1 MPLRRWAKRVLLAIA
16 TLFGVVALLI
26 AVGVWH
32 VRSHSVPH
40 TSLDTEE
47 GQVLLRRNA
56 TPDYEPLTRHWVQ
69 QGQMLCC
76 AASAVIVM
84 SSLQP
89 EASYTQE
96 NLFVPET
103 AHIITLD
110 EFQNGQATLEKLAAL
125 MRVRAGLSVSANHAG
140 SDPGQRDVVAF
151 RRQLQRNAA
160 SAADFMIL
168 NYSLAYVAGLGEG
181 GGHCSPVAA
190 YNQGEDLVLLLD
202 PRGRYNWA
210 WFAAADLFGAMNTID
225 DVSQEYRGWLT
236 VTK

>member
-1 MPLRRWAKRVLLAIA
+1 MPLKRWAKRVLLSIA
-16 TLFGVVALLI
+16 TLIGVVALLI
-26 AVGVWH
+26 AVGVWY

-89 EASYTQE
+89 EASYTQD

-103 AHIITLD
+103 AQIITLD
-110 EFQNGQATLEKLAAL
+110 
-125 MRVRAGLSVSANHAG
+125 
-140 SDPGQRDVVAF
+140 
-151 RRQLQRNAA
+151 
-160 SAADFMIL
+160 
-168 NYSLAYVAGLGEG
+168 
-181 GGHCSPVAA
+181 
-190 YNQGEDLVLLLD
+190 
-202 PRGRYNWA
+202 
-210 WFAAADLFGAMNTID
+210 
-225 DVSQEYRGWLT
+225 
-236 VTK
+236 